1 MKSNKTFLY
10 QKVFTDIKEKIEGG
24 QYTPGQLLPSERE
37 IGETYQVD
45 RTTVRKALQLLCE
58 QQLVTKLPGKGT
70 CISPSVSKNRT
81 SSSQPIFP
89 AAAATLSQ
97 PPSRNIGF
105 ILPRTKDASDR
116 ITFPTYAGLFFISEK
131 ECSRNNL
138 RMIYMTLDE
147 QDDLESQLGSMEYA
161 GIIFLSAISE
171 KHIRSAIQMGI
182 PSVLLNNYS
191 SLVTSIM
198 PDNFSGGYQAARH
211 LLDMG
216 HRDFLILAGNRS
228 STNCQE
234 RINGFIYALQ
244 KQNIPFDESLILGGS
259 SWNFDY
265 GYHEIRSH
273 YQSFCRRPTA
283 IFACGDRLALGAVK
297 ALGELGLCVPKQV
310 SIIGYDNSE
319 QAHYATPK
327 LTSVDTNLAAMG
339 TTAVY
344 TLMNYISHPCIKN
357 IPLKI
362 LIPANLVEQDSVFEK
377 NS

>member
-24 QYTPGQLLPSERE
+24 QYTAGQLLPSERE
-37 IGETYQVD
+37 IGEAYQVD

-70 CISPSVSKNRT
+70 CISSSASKKQPSL
-81 SSSQPIFP
+81 SQSFLS
-89 AAAATLSQ
+89 AAAVPSQ

-147 QDDLESQLGSMEYA
+147 QDDLQSQLGSMEYA
-161 GIIFLSAISE
+161 GIIFLSAVSE
-171 KHIRSAIQMGI
+171 KHIRSAIQLGI
-182 PSVLLNNYS
+182 PSVLVNNYS

-198 PDNFSGGYQAARH
+198 PDNFSGGCQAAGH

-216 HRDFLILAGNRS
+216 HRDFLILAGNQS

-234 RINGFIYALQ
+234 RVNGFIYALR
-244 KQNIPFDESLILGGS
+244 KRNISLDESHILGGS
-259 SWNFDY
+259 SWTFDY
-265 GYHEIRSH
+265 GYQEILSH
-273 YQSFCRRPTA
+273 YHSFSRRPTA
-283 IFACGDRLALGAVK
+283 IFACGDRLALGAIK
-297 ALGELGLCVPKQV
+297 ALGELGLRVPEQV

-327 LTSVDTNLAAMG
+327 LTSVDTNLSALG
-339 TTAVY
+339 KTAVY
-344 TLMNYISHPCIKN
+344 TLMNYISHPSIKN

-362 LIPANLVEQDSVFEK
+362 LIPADLVEQDSVFHIK
-377 NS
+377 